1 MSLTS
6 RDYALRLAL
15 SLVIAT
21 EVALFALLILLSGLL
36 SGKLTPHLSAAVII
50 AAVALVGA
58 ARARPRHA
66 LIFAATA
73 LAVELTCL
81 PSPHQN
87 GKAITLLAGLH
98 AAHVLAGGLLV
109 AWALALPRWRR
120 ASFARLTSRYWY
132 FVAITWLVVGP
143 LISAHRP

>member
-1 MSLTS
+1 MFLTS

-21 EVALFALLILLSGLL
+21 EAAIFALLILLSGN
-36 SGKLTPHLSAAVII
+36 LTPHVSAAVII
-50 AAVALVGA
+50 AAAALVGA
-58 ARARPRHA
+58 ARAQPRHA
-66 LIFAATA
+66 LIFAAAA
-73 LAVELTCL
+73 LTVELACL
-81 PSPHQN
+81 PSPHHH
-87 GKAITLLAGLH
+87 GKAITVLAGLH

-109 AWALALPRWRR
+109 AWTLALPRWRR

-143 LISAHRP
+143 LLSAQRP